1 MVTDNCSR
9 EIVNS
14 STHAR
19 CCTIFE
25 MVVRHAAQPTFSR
38 RYSNVVVVVVI
49 GVVVGVVVGGV
60 VGGVVADSLLLF
72 LTSPGEVVVVV
83 LRLAWYQKRNSGRKV
98 NVTTSRVE
106 IACVGVVDGS
116 GRSWA
121 TDQLIS

>member
-1 MVTDNCSR
+1 MLYDIRDGGKTR
-9 EIVNS
+9 GT
-14 STHAR
+14 TH
-19 CCTIFE
+19 I
-25 MVVRHAAQPTFSR
+25 PR

-83 LRLAWYQKRNSGRKV
+83 LRLAWYQKRNSGRTV

-106 IACVGVVDGS
+106 IACVGVVDGY

>member
-14 STHAR
+14 STQAR

-49 GVVVGVVVGGV
+49 GVVVGVV

-106 IACVGVVDGS
+106 IACVGVVDGY

>member
-14 STHAR
+14 STQAR

-49 GVVVGVVVGGV
+49 GVVVGVV

-98 NVTTSRVE
+98 NVTTSRVD
-106 IACVGVVDGS
+106 IACVGVVDGY